1 MIKIAC
7 KDVSELSCTIPNIIS
22 ELEQPCGI
30 CKSGELVLTG
40 LSPLGTPV
48 TVRLMRDFVL
58 EVDGIDQ
65 DTMNN
70 IRERGCP
77 RALQHGWN

>member
-1 MIKIAC
+1 MIRFAC
-7 KDVSELSCTIPNIIS
+7 KDVFELSCTIPNIIS

-30 CKSGELVLTG
+30 CESGELVLTG

-77 RALQHGWN
+77 RAL